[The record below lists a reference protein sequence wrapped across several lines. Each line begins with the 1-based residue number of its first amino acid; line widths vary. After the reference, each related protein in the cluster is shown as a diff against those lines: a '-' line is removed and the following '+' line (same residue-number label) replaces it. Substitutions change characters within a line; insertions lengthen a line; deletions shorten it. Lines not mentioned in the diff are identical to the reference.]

1 MGQLMLTNGQT
12 EALDCAFLPDHVVT
26 KVDEC
31 IVWMGKA
38 KDLARRVMSLQSTSS
53 AARKVKEDLEQKLQE
68 MLQKGVA
75 LETCRV
81 TGWGSLVV
89 VKESLAVVSRLL
101 VELQEL
107 CRAVQAMG

>member
-1 MGQLMLTNGQT
+1 MLTNGQT

-53 AARKVKEDLEQKLQE
+53 AARKVKEDLEQKL
-68 MLQKGVA
+68 A

>member
-53 AARKVKEDLEQKLQE
+53 AARKVKEDLEQKL
-68 MLQKGVA
+68 A